1 MSHLYV
7 HTPFCL
13 SKCAYCALRSSAIA
27 QSAIPADFPD
37 LIAREFVVAAET
49 FKPFNFSTFQPFHTI
64 YFGGGTPAML
74 GVDGLERLARALA
87 AVGVVPVPNCEWT
100 VEFNP
105 SPSLF
110 SQELLERLLAVGVN
124 RASIGVQSLDDS
136 VLARVGRIHNAA
148 EAEKAVAIAKAAG
161 FGSVGIDLIS
171 GLPGDDDAKWR
182 ATLDRAI
189 ALGVQHISVY
199 ALTVEEG
206 TPLAAAVAANGVRLL
221 GDDAMLARLAAAEE
235 ALAKAGF
242 HRYEISNYALPGH
255 ECRHNLACWR
265 GEDYLGLGPGAS
277 SRTGLMRRTNSQEWR
292 KWREAIL
299 ASRLPPA
306 DEEDT
311 LTPADDAEGRFAFGL
326 RMEEGVSPAGFAKRF
341 PSAAQHVARWEK
353 ALAAL
358 AAVGIVREISAGRW
372 ALTGRGREVADSAIE
387 RLLQ

>member
-37 LIAREFVVAAET
+37 LIAREFTLRSSAIS
-49 FKPFNFSTFQPFHTI
+49 PFRPSTI

-74 GVDGLERLARALA
+74 GIDGLERLARAIA
-87 AVGVVPVPNCEWT
+87 AAGVVPAPNCEWT

-110 SQELLERLLAVGVN
+110 SPELLERLLAVGVN

-136 VLARVGRIHNAA
+136 VLARVGRIHSAA

-161 FGSVGIDLIS
+161 FGSVGIDLIA

-206 TPLAAAVAANGVRLL
+206 TPLAAAVAALSRHATPVS
-221 GDDAMLARLAAAEE
+221 ARTV
-235 ALAKAGF
+235 
-242 HRYEISNYALPGH
+242 H
-255 ECRHNLACWR
+255 
-265 GEDYLGLGPGAS
+265 
-277 SRTGLMRRTNSQEWR
+277 
-292 KWREAIL
+292 
-299 ASRLPPA
+299 
-306 DEEDT
+306 
-311 LTPADDAEGRFAFGL
+311 
-326 RMEEGVSPAGFAKRF
+326 PAGSPNGKR
-341 PSAAQHVARWEK
+341 
-353 ALAAL
+353 
-358 AAVGIVREISAGRW
+358 
-372 ALTGRGREVADSAIE
+372 
-387 RLLQ
+387 